1 VTITTERPSQQTAE
15 SPEKPRLHD
24 RLLAAWPGLPL
35 SCDPTGITGWTYP
48 WLLLSLA
55 FAVFCGAAGMRFGFM
70 YPNTVQDD
78 SRTFLFWMA
87 RFTDPS
93 LFPNDLIASYFEAVS
108 PPGYTAVNWVS
119 AVVFGLDPFTLNKL
133 LPLVL
138 GLITTVYV
146 FRLTMV
152 LLPVPAGAFAAAT
165 ILNESIWLSDAL
177 TSGTPRAFIYP
188 IFAAF
193 LFYLAT
199 GRAYRMLAAVALLGL
214 FYPQILT
221 IAVGLV
227 GLRLIRIEGGRVGLS
242 RRRRDYLLLAG
253 AVLVALPSVAWAG
266 LLSAEYGPTVT
277 AAQARQMVEFGP
289 LGRTRYFT
297 TNAWRFWVTGE
308 RSGILPFS
316 VKPPFIW
323 LGLLLPGLVLFRRH
337 VPLAARLSPKT
348 SLLARLT
355 VVSFGMY
362 AAAHLLLFR
371 LHLPSRYTQH
381 SLRFVLALGAGLAL
395 VLLLD
400 LVLGAL
406 RRLPSVGGA
415 AHGVAAAVVL
425 AVVFGAVLLY
435 PAVYP
440 LTNGSFPYMQYVVGR
455 ETGLYDFLEKTPK
468 DTVVASMATQVDL
481 IPSMAKRSIFNGYEY
496 AIPYHVGYYSQLR
509 MRTHDLLRME
519 YALDP
524 AEVRR
529 FFTTYRVTYLLLDRS
544 AYVPEYVER
553 NLWITQTQPEATQ
566 AYTNLTS
573 GNTPIVAKA
582 MQQCQVF
589 SSARYVLLD
598 GVCIARYA
606 GG

>member
-1 VTITTERPSQQTAE
+1 MTVTTERPSQQATE
-15 SPEKPRLHD
+15 SPEKPRLHE
-24 RLLAAWPGLPL
+24 RLLCIWPGLPL

-55 FAVFCGAAGMRFGFM
+55 FSVFCGAAGMRLGFM

-78 SRTFLFWMA
+78 ARTFLFWMA

-146 FRLTMV
+146 FRLVMV

-165 ILNESIWLSDAL
+165 ILNESIWLSDGL
-177 TSGTPRAFIYP
+177 TSGTPRAFVYP

-193 LFYLAT
+193 LFYFAS

-214 FYPQILT
+214 FYPQMVT

-227 GLRLIRIEGGRVGLS
+227 GLNLIRIEAGKLRLS
-242 RRRRDYLLLAG
+242 RQRRDYLLLAG
-253 AVLVALPSVAWAG
+253 AVLVALPPVAWAG

-277 AAQARQMVEFGP
+277 AAQARQMLEFGP
-289 LGRTRYFT
+289 FGRTHYFT

-323 LGLLLPGLVLFRRH
+323 LGLLLPMPILLRKYVS
-337 VPLAARLSPKT
+337 LAARLSPKT
-348 SLLARLT
+348 SLLVWLT
-355 VVSFGMY
+355 IASFGMY

-400 LVLGAL
+400 LVLGGL
-406 RRLPSVGGA
+406 RRLPGIGDAVRGA
-415 AHGVAAAVVL
+415 ATASVLVA
-425 AVVFGAVLLY
+425 VFGAVLLY
-435 PAVYP
+435 PAIYP
-440 LTNGSFPYMQYVVGR
+440 LTSGTFPYMQYVVGR
-455 ETGLYDFLEKTPK
+455 ETGLYAFLEKTPK
-468 DTVVASMATQVDL
+468 DTVVASMASQIDL
-481 IPSMAKRSIFNGYEY
+481 IPSMAKRSIFSGLEY
-496 AIPYHVGYYSQLR
+496 SIPYHVGYYSQIR
-509 MRTHDLLRME
+509 QRTHDLIRMQ

-529 FFTTYRVTYLLLDRS
+529 FFEKYRVSYLLLDRAAFS
-544 AYVPEYVER
+544 PEYLQNNV
-553 NLWITQTQPEATQ
+553 WIVQTQPEATI

-573 GNTPIVAKA
+573 GNTPVVVQAIDECA
-582 MQQCQVF
+582 VF
-589 SSARYVLLD
+589 TSARYVLLD
-598 GVCIARYA
+598 AACLARFA